1 MAHPPPDSNGYNG
14 VEPTADRPP
23 GTPRWVKVFG
33 IIVIVVVL
41 LFVAMMVI
49 GGEHGPGRHSPS
61 GDAGGKVAPSSVMEA
76 SAQSEGGRG

>member
-41 LFVAMMVI
+41 LFVAMLVI
-49 GGEHGPGRHSPS
+49 GGEALGAIHRPVTLAAR
-61 GDAGGKVAPSSVMEA
+61 
-76 SAQSEGGRG
+76 